1 MSTVHTLRVRII
13 NNATGGMLAG
23 YGGYVGFVAQGGAPG
38 SVVPMTEDTGNPG
51 VYFKTGV
58 AGGYYDI
65 YLDLDKSGSFLAGD
79 LKLSG
84 VRHGLAVDDVS
95 DVNIEDYSIAL
106 VDLSPEVIAYIDAA
120 AGSPPDGVTI
130 GLNGSGE
137 LEVKDNGLDGSTKLI
152 DESLPGAKLQDET
165 LAERH
170 HGADSI
176 IAAHT
181 KGSQFLDTA
190 IFERAGIPPIWTVKD
205 DALPGAKLVPE
216 SVTGGQLSDETL
228 PARSF
233 IPDSLEAGM
242 TNPASFMNTDQFER
256 VGTPYKWQIKQSLLD
271 SISGTGAPYIVN
283 VLDFGADTSGA
294 GSSSQAFQD
303 AFNAVGEGK
312 GIVVIPPGTYLAKN
326 LTVPG
331 NVDIW
336 AFGAIITMGGAAP
349 AGETSPDS
357 WIIKSVGS
365 SGNENPFIRIEGG
378 DWRGELT
385 TVFTEQSSGNLFDFT
400 FCKSVSITGA
410 ILRNSRKHAVSFA
423 RCFDCHV
430 THCRI
435 DKVAGAG
442 VSIAGSTDIFV
453 SQNDITES
461 AFGVKAITQV
471 TDPQRIFV
479 TTNRISVFTCGVSIT
494 FGSGSHVAENS
505 IYYVAKSGFTVHLRG
520 ILVGY
525 TPFGAPAG
533 SMIENIMIY
542 GNNVNGLFLYFSIVV
557 NAGSLFLRNAM
568 VANNNIS
575 GHAGI
580 TFDFD
585 FGGEYQNV
593 LIKGNLITCTGS
605 GSTTGIAIYGQGTFG
620 VQFNQVIGFN
630 WGISVTNIAATSI
643 GHLIAN
649 NRISEGTYGM
659 ALAKMAS
666 SIIRDNFFE
675 NTGDLAFYLTN
686 TANNNYIDRNYL
698 LNCAETYSDGGT
710 GNQITNTVEM

>member
-38 SVVPMTEDTGNPG
+38 SVVPMSEDTSNPG

-84 VRHGLAVDDVS
+84 VRHGLAPDDVS

-137 LEVKDNGLDGSTKLI
+137 LEVKDNGLDGSAKLI

-181 KGSQFLDTA
+181 KGTQFLDTA

-256 VGTPYKWQIKQSLLD
+256 TGTPLKWQIKQSLLD
-271 SISGTGAPYIVN
+271 SISGVGTPYIIN
-283 VLDFGADTSGA
+283 VTDFGADTSGA

-303 AFNAVGEGK
+303 AFDAVGEGK
-312 GIVVIPPGTYLAKN
+312 GIVVIPPGTYIAKN
-326 LTVPG
+326 MTVPG

-336 AFGAIITMGGAAP
+336 AFGAIIVLGGTAP
-349 AGETSPDS
+349 AGEASPDS
-357 WIIKSVGS
+357 WIIKSAGSVGS
-365 SGNENPFIRIEGG
+365 ENPSIRVNGG

-385 TVFTEQSSGNLFDFT
+385 TNFTEQATGSLFQFT
-400 FCKSVSITGA
+400 SCRYVSIRDA
-410 ILRNSRKHAVSFA
+410 ILSKSRKHAVSFT

-430 THCRI
+430 DGCRI
-435 DKVAGAG
+435 DKAAGAG
-442 VSIAGSTDIFV
+442 VYIAGSSYIFV
-453 SQNDITES
+453 DQCNITE
-461 AFGVKAITQV
+461 AARGVWAV
-471 TDPQRIFV
+471 TSTDDSERIFV
-479 TTNRISVFTCGVSIT
+479 TKNHIEFFIGGVIIN
-494 FGSGSHVAENS
+494 FGAGSHIANNS
-505 IYYVAKSGFTVHLRG
+505 LNYVAKSGFTAYLAG
-520 ILVGY
+520 IQIGKYLSNE
-525 TPFGAPAG
+525 AAG
-533 SMIENIMIY
+533 SVASNIMIY
-542 GNNVNGLFLYFSIVV
+542 GNNLNGQAIWLL
-557 NAGSLFLRNAM
+557 AGGLDLENVM
-568 VANNNIS
+568 VANNS
-575 GHAGI
+575 VKALYGVYL
-580 TFDFD
+580 DFD
-585 FGGEYQNV
+585 ATGSYRNV
-593 LIKGNLITCTGS
+593 LIKGNLLQKSGS
-605 GSTTGIAIYGQGTFG
+605 GLSTGIALYGDG
-620 VQFNQVIGFN
+620 VIGIQFNQILDFEYGVV
-630 WGISVTNIAATSI
+630 VTNVMLTSE

-649 NRISEGTYGM
+649 NRIDGGTYGM
-659 ALAKMAS
+659 SLAKMTH
-666 SIIRDNFFE
+666 SIVRDNFFS
-675 NTGDLAFYLTN
+675 NTGDFAFYLTN